1 MFLLS
6 VSWFPFSITI
16 IIYNNS
22 IQLLNSTLPLNQ
34 PTFKMQFSTAI
45 FALAAAMGASAADV
59 VFKVSDF
66 SASGIPHSGQV
77 S

>member
-1 MFLLS
+1 
-6 VSWFPFSITI
+6 
-16 IIYNNS
+16 
-22 IQLLNSTLPLNQ
+22 
-34 PTFKMQFSTAI
+34 MQFSTAI